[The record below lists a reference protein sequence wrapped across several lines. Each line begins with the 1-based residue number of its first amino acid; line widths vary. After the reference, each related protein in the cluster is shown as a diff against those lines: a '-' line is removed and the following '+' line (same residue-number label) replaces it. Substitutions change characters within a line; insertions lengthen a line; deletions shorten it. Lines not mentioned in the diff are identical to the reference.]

1 MYHRAHKIRMYPNK
15 RQEAVLRQHLGAAR
29 FVYNW
34 ALATWNEQF
43 AQHKL
48 DHSVEK
54 PNFVKISRRW
64 TQEHP
69 EWAAGEACPRAIAS
83 QALMC
88 LNAAFTNFFR
98 GTCKVPQFKKK
109 KKKRPSGSFKVGNAH
124 AKLYGH
130 VINLPY
136 AGRIRLAEELR
147 FSGHIMG
154 YTVSHNGAEWYVSVQ
169 VDLEED
175 PRTAPTSTTP
185 VGIDVGISH
194 PAVSSDGTTLD
205 IPLKLKRLEQ
215 RKLRQQQALSRAQR
229 GSRNSVK
236 KLRSVQRTQAK
247 MEHIKMDALHKFTS
261 MVTKNHGTIVVE
273 DLDLKSMMEDA
284 PKHMRRCLS
293 DSWMGTLHYMLG
305 YKAQRLVKVD
315 RYFPSSKMCSQCGHV
330 KQDLTLSD
338 RTYICPH
345 CGLQTDRDLN
355 AAINLMN
362 TVGHTEL

>member
-43 AQHKL
+43 EQHKL
-48 DHSVEK
+48 DHSIEK

-69 EWAAGEACPRAIAS
+69 EWAAGEACPRTVVDGA
-83 QALMC
+83 MRH
-88 LNAAFTNFFR
+88 LNSAFTKFFR
-98 GTCKVPQFKKK
+98 GITKVPRF
-109 KKKRPSGSFKVGNAH
+109 KKKRPSGSYAVANDK

-136 AGRIRLAEELR
+136 AGCIRLAEELR
-147 FSGHIMG
+147 FRGHIMG

-194 PAVSSDGTTLD
+194 PAVSSDGTVLS

-215 RKLRQQQALSRAQR
+215 RKLRQQQSLSRAQK
-229 GSRNSVK
+229 GSSNSVK

-247 MEHIKMDALHKFTS
+247 MEHIKQDQLHKFTS
-261 MVTKNHGTIVVE
+261 TVTKSHGTIVIE

-315 RYFPSSKMCSQCGHV
+315 RYFPSSKTCSGCGSIR
-330 KQDLTLSD
+330 QDLTLSD

-345 CGLQTDRDLN
+345 CGLQIDRDLN